1 MNLTELE
8 NKAAIKE
15 VINRFA
21 NLEIDVS
28 AQAKLFT
35 PNLHITIYN
44 GDQKMMEINGRD
56 EMQQKFGAAMAS
68 SISSYHMNG
77 QQVVELKSDTEAIDT
92 HYCQATI
99 MNEEDGKKVLNISYI
114 CYVDQLVK
122 QNNQWLIN
130 DREQHIIFNEKRPL
144 E

>member
-21 NLEIDVS
+21 NLEIDIS

-44 GDQKMMEINGRD
+44 GDQKVMEINGRD

-68 SISSYHMNG
+68 AVSSYHMNG
-77 QQVVELKSDTEAIDT
+77 QQVVELKSEMAAIDT

-99 MNEEDGKKVLNISYI
+99 MNEEDGRKVLNISYI
-114 CYVDQLVK
+114 RYVDQLVK